1 MRYFLLPDWKHFY
14 RKLKYKDYLDYY
26 ASELWFMD
34 AEPESAAQTIFERKT
49 EAALEKHDRRV
60 YGRFLSL
67 PADEQISWREMT
79 KEDQTV
85 QYVSG
90 DHSPKVKVIVDRFFA
105 EYRKLVEEKK
115 LAA

>member
-1 MRYFLLPDWKHFY
+1 M
-14 RKLKYKDYLDYY
+14 DYY

-34 AEPESAAQTIFERKT
+34 AEPESAAQTIYERKT
-49 EAALEKHDRRV
+49 EAALEKHDRQV

-67 PADEQISWREMT
+67 PTDEQTSWREMA
-79 KEDQTV
+79 KEDQTA
-85 QYVSG
+85 QYANG
-90 DHSPKVKVIVDRFFA
+90 EHAPKVKVIVDRFFA